1 MLLEFRT
8 DTSAF
13 MTSSLAMKPFLIAFA
28 SALLA
33 STVELGAQT
42 AEWVWHNNGGAK
54 PAANEVRYFRRS
66 FPIDGK
72 ISKAQL
78 EAACDD
84 QLVIFVNG
92 TETGTSNSWKE
103 PVKVDVTKLLKQGE
117 NVIAARGKNEASAAG
132 LVVLLTLEQAGG
144 KRDVIMTDRMWLS
157 AADAKAGWEKPGF
170 DSTGWTN
177 VSLVAKLGAGPWGNV
192 FSAQPA
198 SATPASEI
206 TVPRGFKVELLRSAT
221 PREGSWVSMAVDDRG
236 RLYISPQGKT
246 PEGGIM
252 RVTLT
257 EKGQVEKVDWLKP
270 PVAAAMGMLWAFNSL
285 YVSGQ
290 GPEGQAIYRLR
301 DTDGDDQLDEVK
313 LFKKVPS
320 GAGEHGAHAIV
331 LGPDQKLYIAHGNS
345 TPLLEGIAAT
355 SPYRNYQ
362 EDYLLE
368 RILDPVATFFDK
380 LKVPYGQVL
389 RTDADGNEWELF
401 AGGFRNE
408 YDLDFN
414 PDGELFSYDSDME
427 WDVGLPWYRPTRIV
441 HVTNGADFGFR
452 EGSTKWPD
460 YYPDS
465 LASVV
470 DVGLGSP
477 TGVKF
482 GTKSN
487 FPAPYKQ
494 AFFAMDWTYGRIL
507 AVHLEPRG
515 SSYAGKFEDFVK
527 GKGLPVTDL
536 EFGKDGAMY
545 FTVGGRGTQA
555 GLYRVS
561 IDPSVPLAVPA
572 AAQPS
577 AAATPPET
585 AKELRALRHRL
596 EAFHAKE
603 NAQALAVAWPN
614 MGHADR
620 YIRFAARL
628 AVERQPVAQWQERAL
643 NEKNPQA
650 GLNALLALARCSD
663 ASMQQPLLA
672 ALSKFPLDGLSDAL
686 KLDKLRVIEVS
697 FIRQGRPAQEMVNL
711 AIEKLDRQFP
721 AKSYA
726 LNHELSQLLVWLEA
740 PDAVEKTLRL
750 LESAEAPDQQIW
762 FAYVLRSARTG
773 WTQPQRERYFA
784 WFNKARAYKGG
795 NSFAKFIGRIKEQAL
810 AGLSAAERDAL
821 AHVLLVAPPR
831 PPAPPPAVPRPFVKA
846 WTMKDFAGDL
856 DKVSSGRNLA
866 RGREIFATVQCL
878 QCHKFGNDGGAVGPD
893 LTAVAS
899 RFKRSDLLE
908 AIIDPSKALSEQYAS
923 FIFTLKGGELVTGQI
938 AEENNDHVTLITDP
952 IAGTRQDIGKTRI
965 EGRQVSPVSLMPPGL
980 INVLTKE
987 EVLDLL
993 AYLERGPEA
1002 AKK

>member
-1 MLLEFRT
+1 
-8 DTSAF
+8 
-13 MTSSLAMKPFLIAFA
+13 MKPLFIAFA
-28 SALLA
+28 GAFALFVPTAETL
-33 STVELGAQT
+33 AQT
-42 AEWVWHNNGGAK
+42 AEWVWHNNQGAK

-66 FPIDGK
+66 FPITGK
-72 ISKAQL
+72 IVKAEL
-78 EAACDD
+78 NAACDD

-92 TETGTSNSWKE
+92 VEAGASNSWKE
-103 PVKVDVTKLLKQGE
+103 PVKADVSKLLKEGE

-132 LVVLLTLEQAGG
+132 LVVLLTIEQGGG
-144 KRDVIMTDRMWLS
+144 KSEVIMTDRMWLS
-157 AADAKAGWEKPGF
+157 ASDAKPGWEKPGF
-170 DSTGWTN
+170 DSSGWTN
-177 VSLVAKLGAGPWGNV
+177 VSLVAKLGAGPWGNI
-192 FSAQPA
+192 FNAQPA
-198 SATPASEI
+198 SATPAAEI

-221 PREGSWVSMAVDDRG
+221 SREGSWVSMAIDDRG
-236 RLYISPQGKT
+236 RLYISPQGKA
-246 PEGGIM
+246 PDGGIM

-257 EKGQVEKVDWLKP
+257 GKGQVEKVDWLKP
-270 PVAAAMGMLWAFNSL
+270 PVTAAMGMLWAFDSL

-290 GPEGQAIYRLR
+290 GPDGQAIYRLR
-301 DTDGDDQLDEVK
+301 DTDGDDQLDEIK
-313 LFKKVPS
+313 LFKKVPG

-331 LGPDQKLYIAHGNS
+331 LGPDQKLYIAHGNA
-345 TPLLEGIAAT
+345 TPLVEGTAPT
-355 SPYRNYQ
+355 SPYRNFQ

-389 RTDADGNEWELF
+389 RTDRDGKEWELF

-408 YDLDFN
+408 YDIDFS

-441 HVTNGADFGFR
+441 HVASGADFGFR

-487 FPAPYKQ
+487 FPDPYKK

-561 IDPSVPLAVPA
+561 VDSSVPVAIPA
-572 AAQPS
+572 AAKLS
-577 AAATPPET
+577 AEATPPEM
-585 AKELRALRHRL
+585 AKQLRALRHRL
-596 EAFHAKE
+596 ESFHAKE
-603 NAQALAVAWPN
+603 NPQAIEVAWPN
-614 MGHADR
+614 LGHADR

-628 AVERQPVAQWQERAL
+628 AIERQPVAQWQQRAL
-643 NEKNPQA
+643 SEKNPQA
-650 GLNALLALARCSD
+650 ALNALLALARSSD
-663 ASMQQPLLA
+663 SSSQQPLLQ
-672 ALSKFPLDGLSDAL
+672 ALAKFPLDSLNDAL

-711 AIEKLDRQFP
+711 AIEKLGRQFP
-721 AKSYA
+721 AKTYP

-740 PDAVEKTLRL
+740 PDAVEKTLHL
-750 LESAEAPDQQIW
+750 LETATAPDQQIW
-762 FAYVLRSARTG
+762 FAYVLRSART

-810 AGLSAAERDAL
+810 AKLSESERSAL
-821 AHVLLVAPPR
+821 AAVRESTPSSPPKPPP
-831 PPAPPPAVPRPFVKA
+831 PPAPPRAFVKA
-846 WTMKDFAGDL
+846 WTMKDFTNDL
-856 DKVSSGRNLA
+856 DKVGAGRNLA
-866 RGREIFATVQCL
+866 RGKEIFATVQCL
-878 QCHKFGNDGGAVGPD
+878 QCHKFGNEGGAVGPD

-923 FIFTLKGGELVTGQI
+923 FIFTLKGGEFVTGQI

-965 EGRQVSPVSLMPPGL
+965 EGRQVSPVSLMPPAL

-993 AYLERGPEA
+993 AYIERGPESA
-1002 AKK
+1002 ATKK